1 MRPGYW
7 RFQNTGY
14 PKHLKLRGNAEHVH
28 SWGLGERTKTQQ
40 QRQNILNTSKVHK
53 N

>member
-40 QRQNILNTSKVHK
+40 RQNILNTSKVHK